1 MLYLSISLQW
11 KFQRNFMN
19 KIKFIFLTLL
29 SINLSAAIPNPPDLG
44 VGSYILYEPNTKKV
58 LASFNAD
65 APVEP
70 ASLTKL
76 MTSYVVADY
85 IKEDF
90 IDLTDT
96 PKISIN
102 AWKTPGSRMFI
113 RESTKVPVSELI
125 KGMIIQS
132 GNDASVALA
141 EHVAGSEE
149 NFSYLMNEYAR
160 ELGMENTSF
169 NNASG
174 LPDPLNVTSA
184 NDLAV
189 LTGEL
194 IKNFPDH
201 YRHYSQKSFTYAGI
215 AQKNRN
221 QLLWRDNTS
230 VTFDGVKTGY
240 TESAGYC
247 LVGSAV
253 KDGMRL
259 VAVVLGSEDDKR
271 FNDVSNLIVYGFRYF
286 KTEKLFE
293 KNEPLKS
300 VQVIAGKKDNVN
312 VGISEDVVL
321 TLQRDQRDSL
331 RYEVTADTTVLAPV
345 NSMDKAGTVRVFDGD
360 NNIVYES
367 DLIYLES
374 VEELGFFRRLI
385 AIIWN
390 WIKSLFN

>member
-1 MLYLSISLQW
+1 
-11 KFQRNFMN
+11 MN
-19 KIKFIFLTLL
+19 KITFILLAFLGMNI
-29 SINLSAAIPNPPDLG
+29 SAIPNPPDLG

-58 LASFNAD
+58 LVSFNSD

-90 IDLTDT
+90 INMTDT
-96 PKISIN
+96 PKISIK
-102 AWKTPGSRMFI
+102 AWKTEGSRMFI
-113 RESTKVPVSELI
+113 REGTEVLVSDLI

-141 EHVAGSEE
+141 EHVAGNEE
-149 NFSYLMNEYAR
+149 NFVYLMNEYAS
-160 ELGMENTSF
+160 ELGMNNTSF

-184 NDLAV
+184 SDLAL

-201 YRHYSQKSFTYAGI
+201 YRHYSQKSFEFNGI
-215 AQKNRN
+215 KQKNRN
-221 QLLWRDNTS
+221 QLLWRDDI
-230 VTFDGVKTGY
+230 FDGVKTGY

-253 KDGMRL
+253 RDDMRL
-259 VAVVLGSEDDKR
+259 VAVVLGSGNDKR
-271 FNDVSNLIVYGFRYF
+271 FNDVSALMTYGFRYF
-286 KTEKLFE
+286 KTEKLFS
-293 KNEPLKS
+293 KNDPLKS
-300 VQVIAGKKDNVN
+300 IQVIAGRKDNVN
-312 VGISEDVVL
+312 IGISEDVVL
-321 TLQRDQRDSL
+321 TLQKDQRESL
-331 RYEVTADTTVLAPV
+331 RYEISTESQILAPI
-345 NSMDKAGTVRVFDGD
+345 NSMDKAGTIKVLDGD
-360 NNIVYES
+360 NNIIFQT

-374 VEELGFFRRLI
+374 IEELGFFQRLI

>member
-1 MLYLSISLQW
+1 
-11 KFQRNFMN
+11 MN

-29 SINLSAAIPNPPDLG
+29 SVNLSAAIPNPPDLG

-90 IDLTDT
+90 IDLTDA

-149 NFSYLMNEYAR
+149 NFAYLMNEYAK

-259 VAVVLGSEDDKR
+259 VAVVLGSSDDKR
-271 FNDVSNLIVYGFRYF
+271 FNDVSNLMVYGFRYF

-293 KNEPLKS
+293 KNDPLKS

-312 VGISEDVVL
+312 IGISEDVVL

-345 NSMDKAGTVRVFDGD
+345 NEMDKAGTVKVFDGD
-360 NNIVYES
+360 NNIIYQS

-374 VEELGFFRRLI
+374 VEELGFFQRII

>member
-1 MLYLSISLQW
+1 
-11 KFQRNFMN
+11 MN

-113 RESTKVPVSELI
+113 RESTKVPDSELI

-149 NFSYLMNEYAR
+149 NFAYLMNEYAR

-230 VTFDGVKTGY
+230 ITFDGVKTGY

-271 FNDVSNLIVYGFRYF
+271 FNDVSNLMVYGFRYF

-331 RYEVTADTTVLAPV
+331 RYEVTADTTVLAPI

>member
-1 MLYLSISLQW
+1 
-11 KFQRNFMN
+11 MN
-19 KIKFIFLTLL
+19 KIKFIFLTFL

-230 VTFDGVKTGY
+230 ITFDGVKTGY

-271 FNDVSNLIVYGFRYF
+271 FNDVSNLMVYGFRYF

>member
-1 MLYLSISLQW
+1 
-11 KFQRNFMN
+11 MN
-19 KIKFIFLTLL
+19 KIKFIFLTFL

-44 VGSYILYEPNTKKV
+44 IGSYILYEPNTKKV

-76 MTSYVVADY
+76 MTSYVVADF
-85 IKEDF
+85 IEKDF
-90 IDLTDT
+90 ISLTDT

-113 RESTKVPVSELI
+113 RESTKVPVQELI

-149 NFSYLMNEYAR
+149 NFTYLMNEQAK

-184 NDLAV
+184 YDLAI

-194 IKNFPDH
+194 IKNFPEH

-221 QLLWRDNTS
+221 QLLWRDNAS

-240 TESAGYC
+240 TQSAGYC

-271 FNDVSNLIVYGFRYF
+271 FNDVSNLMVYGFRYF

-293 KNEPLKS
+293 KNDPLKS
-300 VQVIAGKKDNVN
+300 VKVIAGKRDNVN
-312 VGISEDVVL
+312 IGIPEDVVL

-345 NSMDKAGTVRVFDGD
+345 NLMDKAGTVKVFDAD
-360 NNIVYES
+360 NNIIYQS

-374 VEELGFFRRLI
+374 VEELGFFQRII

>member
-1 MLYLSISLQW
+1 
-11 KFQRNFMN
+11 MN
-19 KIKFIFLTLL
+19 KIKFIFLTFL

-149 NFSYLMNEYAR
+149 NFAYLMNEYAR

-271 FNDVSNLIVYGFRYF
+271 FNDVSNLMVYGFRYF

-331 RYEVTADTTVLAPV
+331 RYEVTADTTVLAPI

>member
-1 MLYLSISLQW
+1 
-11 KFQRNFMN
+11 MN

-29 SINLSAAIPNPPDLG
+29 SVNLSAAIPNPPDLG

-90 IDLTDT
+90 IDLTDA

-149 NFSYLMNEYAR
+149 NFAYLMNEYAK

-259 VAVVLGSEDDKR
+259 VAVVLGSSDDKR
-271 FNDVSNLIVYGFRYF
+271 FNDVSNLMVYGFRYF

-293 KNEPLKS
+293 KNDPLKS

-312 VGISEDVVL
+312 IGISEDVVL

-345 NSMDKAGTVRVFDGD
+345 NVMDKAGTVKVFDGD
-360 NNIVYES
+360 NNIIYQS

-374 VEELGFFRRLI
+374 VEELGFFQRII

>member
-1 MLYLSISLQW
+1 
-11 KFQRNFMN
+11 MN
-19 KIKFIFLTLL
+19 KIKFIFLTFL

-90 IDLTDT
+90 IDLTDA

-149 NFSYLMNEYAR
+149 NFAYLMNEYAR

-271 FNDVSNLIVYGFRYF
+271 FNDVSNLMVYGFRYF

-331 RYEVTADTTVLAPV
+331 RYEVTADTTILAPV
-345 NSMDKAGTVRVFDGD
+345 NSMDKAGTVKVFDGN

-374 VEELGFFRRLI
+374 VEELGFFQRLF

>member
-1 MLYLSISLQW
+1 
-11 KFQRNFMN
+11 MN
-19 KIKFIFLTLL
+19 KITFILLAFLGMNI
-29 SINLSAAIPNPPDLG
+29 SAIPNPPDLG

-58 LASFNAD
+58 LVSFNSD

-90 IDLTDT
+90 INMTDT
-96 PKISIN
+96 PKISIK
-102 AWKTPGSRMFI
+102 AWKTEGSRMFI
-113 RESTKVPVSELI
+113 REGTEVLVSDLI

-141 EHVAGSEE
+141 EHVAGNEE
-149 NFSYLMNEYAR
+149 NFVYLMNEYAS
-160 ELGMENTSF
+160 ELGMDNTSF

-184 NDLAV
+184 SDLAL

-201 YRHYSQKSFTYAGI
+201 YRHYSQKSFEFNGI
-215 AQKNRN
+215 KQNNRN
-221 QLLWRDNTS
+221 QLLWRDDI
-230 VTFDGVKTGY
+230 FDGVKTGY

-253 KDGMRL
+253 RDDMRL
-259 VAVVLGSEDDKR
+259 VAVVLGSGNDKR
-271 FNDVSNLIVYGFRYF
+271 FNDVSALMTYGFRYF
-286 KTEKLFE
+286 KTEKLFS
-293 KNEPLKS
+293 KNDPLKS
-300 VQVIAGKKDNVN
+300 IQVIAGRKDNVN
-312 VGISEDVVL
+312 IGISEDVVL
-321 TLQRDQRDSL
+321 TLQKDQRESL
-331 RYEVTADTTVLAPV
+331 RYEISTESQILAPI
-345 NSMDKAGTVRVFDGD
+345 NSMDKAGTIKVLDGD
-360 NNIVYES
+360 NNIIFQT
-367 DLIYLES
+367 DLVYLES
-374 VEELGFFRRLI
+374 VEELGFFQRLI

>member
-1 MLYLSISLQW
+1 
-11 KFQRNFMN
+11 MN
-19 KIKFIFLTLL
+19 KIKFIFLTFL

-149 NFSYLMNEYAR
+149 NFAYLMNEYAR

-271 FNDVSNLIVYGFRYF
+271 FNDVSNLMVYGFRYF

-374 VEELGFFRRLI
+374 VEELGFFRRLV

>member
-1 MLYLSISLQW
+1 
-11 KFQRNFMN
+11 MN
-19 KIKFIFLTLL
+19 KIKFIFLTFL

-44 VGSYILYEPNTKKV
+44 IGSYILYEPNTKKV

-76 MTSYVVADY
+76 MTSYVVADF
-85 IKEDF
+85 IEKDF
-90 IDLTDT
+90 ISLTDT

-113 RESTKVPVSELI
+113 RESTKVPVQELI

-149 NFSYLMNEYAR
+149 NFTYLMNEQAK

-184 NDLAV
+184 YDLAI

-194 IKNFPDH
+194 IKNFPEH

-221 QLLWRDNTS
+221 QLLWRDNAS

-240 TESAGYC
+240 TQSAGYC

-259 VAVVLGSEDDKR
+259 VAVVLGSGDDKR
-271 FNDVSNLIVYGFRYF
+271 FNDVSNLMVYGFRYF

-293 KNEPLKS
+293 KNDPLKS
-300 VQVIAGKKDNVN
+300 VKVIAGKRDNVN
-312 VGISEDVVL
+312 IGIPEDVVL

-345 NSMDKAGTVRVFDGD
+345 NLMDKAGTVKVFDAD
-360 NNIVYES
+360 NNIIYQS

-374 VEELGFFRRLI
+374 VEELGFFQRII

>member
-1 MLYLSISLQW
+1 
-11 KFQRNFMN
+11 MN

-149 NFSYLMNEYAR
+149 NFAYLMNEYAR

-230 VTFDGVKTGY
+230 ITFDGVKTGY

-271 FNDVSNLIVYGFRYF
+271 FNDVSNLMVYGFRYF

-331 RYEVTADTTVLAPV
+331 RYEVTADTTVLAPI

>member
-1 MLYLSISLQW
+1 
-11 KFQRNFMN
+11 MN
-19 KIKFIFLTLL
+19 KIKFIFLTFL

-44 VGSYILYEPNTKKV
+44 IGSYILYEPNTKKV

-76 MTSYVVADY
+76 MTSYVVADF
-85 IKEDF
+85 IEKDF
-90 IDLTDT
+90 ISLTDT

-113 RESTKVPVSELI
+113 RESTKVPVQELI

-149 NFSYLMNEYAR
+149 NFTYLMNEQAK

-184 NDLAV
+184 YDLAI

-194 IKNFPDH
+194 IKNFPEH

-221 QLLWRDNTS
+221 QLLWRDNAS

-240 TESAGYC
+240 TQSAGYC

-259 VAVVLGSEDDKR
+259 VAVVLGSGDDKR
-271 FNDVSNLIVYGFRYF
+271 FNDVSNLMVYGFRYF

-293 KNEPLKS
+293 KNDPLKS
-300 VQVIAGKKDNVN
+300 VQVIAGKRDNVN
-312 VGISEDVVL
+312 IGIPEDVVL

-345 NSMDKAGTVRVFDGD
+345 NSMDKAGTVKVFDGD
-360 NNIVYES
+360 NNIIYQS
-367 DLIYLES
+367 DLILS
-374 VEELGFFRRLI
+374 LI
-385 AIIWN
+385 HI
-390 WIKSLFN
+390 

>member
-1 MLYLSISLQW
+1 
-11 KFQRNFMN
+11 MN

-102 AWKTPGSRMFI
+102 AWKTPGSRMII

-149 NFSYLMNEYAR
+149 NFAYLMNEYAR

-230 VTFDGVKTGY
+230 ITFDGVKTGY

-271 FNDVSNLIVYGFRYF
+271 FNDVSNLMVYGFRYF

-331 RYEVTADTTVLAPV
+331 RYEVTADTTVLAPI